1 MYRRKSNSFHHFDVR
16 CLSFILLISK
26 PRNKAFKKN
35 IQLIPQLTDKNQRNW
50 KKEKILEYRFV
61 QIDPPPPFFF
71 LK

>member
-35 IQLIPQLTDKNQRNW
+35 IQLNPQLTEQKSKKLEKRKNFR
-50 KKEKILEYRFV
+50 I
-61 QIDPPPPFFF
+61 QICAD
-71 LK
+71 